1 MGEYMKAFSH
11 AVSSLLAAIPLA
23 LCLLITNASY
33 AQQDKQGCKD
43 SPYISRFPGSI
54 LDYCDYHDDD
64 VFKFPMPPGT
74 PDKTIEGKKSVI
86 YYILPAGATS
96 AQVARNVSTA
106 LRQAG
111 WINVNKNSD
120 YTLGTWH
127 TNDTWLWVD
136 ISGGRLHL
144 TSVTL
149 TNLTQDMVAT
159 AAELGTG
166 IGSTGHAVVPGILF
180 DTGKADV
187 KDESKPALEQV
198 AKLLSEHPDWKI
210 WVVGHTDTVGQLAA
224 NMDLSKRRAAAV
236 VQALVTQ
243 YHIPAARL
251 GSFGCGPYA
260 PVASN
265 DTDAGRTQN
274 RRVEI
279 VKQ

>member
-1 MGEYMKAFSH
+1 MQLEALLT
-11 AVSSLLAAIPLA
+11 AVPFA
-23 LCLLITNASY
+23 LCLLITNPLH
-33 AQQDKQGCKD
+33 AQQDKKGCQD
-43 SPYISRFPGSI
+43 PPYLSRFPGSI
-54 LDYCDYHDDD
+54 LESCDAKDDD
-64 VFKFPMPPGT
+64 TFTFPMAKGQQ
-74 PDKTIEGKKSVI
+74 KTLEGKKVV
-86 YYILPAGATS
+86 YYYLLPSGAS
-96 AQVARNVSTA
+96 KPQVWRNVVTA
-106 LRQAG
+106 LRQAN
-111 WINVNKNSD
+111 WTNDVVND
-120 YTLGTWH
+120 VPDAGTWH
-127 TNDTWLWVD
+127 SNGTWLYVD

-144 TSVTL
+144 FSVTL

-166 IGSTGHAVVPGILF
+166 IGNTGHAVVPGILF

-198 AKLLSEHPDWKI
+198 AKLLSDHPDWKI

-236 VQALVTQ
+236 VQALETQ
-243 YHIPAARL
+243 YHVAPARL
-251 GSFGCGPYA
+251 GSFGNGPYA
-260 PVASN
+260 RVASN